1 MFLLECRKTFVE
13 NGPKATLSALEEMKA
28 AAQVRKMVRSDDN
41 LGNCC
46 KNKDVLRKRKRKRE
60 RTCEWRNRVE
70 KETKRFVGLIKI

>member
-28 AAQVRKMVRSDDN
+28 AAQVRKKVRSDDN

-46 KNKDVLRKRKRKRE
+46 KKR
-60 RTCEWRNRVE
+60 RTEEEEEEEEEEEDMRLE
-70 KETKRFVGLIKI
+70 K

>member
-28 AAQVRKMVRSDDN
+28 AAQVRTMVRSDDN

-46 KNKDVLRKRKRKRE
+46 KNKDVLRKRKR
-60 RTCEWRNRVE
+60 TCEWRNRVE

>member
-46 KNKDVLRKRKRKRE
+46 KNKDVLRKRKR
-60 RTCEWRNRVE
+60 TCDWRNRVE
-70 KETKRFVGLIKI
+70 KEMKRFVGLIKI

>member
-46 KNKDVLRKRKRKRE
+46 KNKDVLRKRKRKR
-60 RTCEWRNRVE
+60 TCEWRNSVE
-70 KETKRFVGLIKI
+70 KEMKRFVGLIKI